1 MTSNLH
7 LCLEALIVKNLW
19 KRTRS
24 LLTIMAIALA
34 ALAITGTASA
44 RTLSGLAGAAPRQP
58 LLTVHTKDGG
68 LEGTVSQGAH
78 EFLGV
83 PYAAPPVYGL
93 RFEPPQPVSPWS
105 GVRAATAQAPACIQ
119 YQPSGVKDGQA
130 TSQDC
135 LYMDIYTP
143 RGARAG
149 DKLPVVFWMHG
160 GAHTQGTGVIYGG
173 QRFATL
179 TNSIFVSINYR
190 LGADGF
196 LALPQFGQGSGN
208 YGLLDEIAAL
218 RWVNA
223 NIAVFGGNA
232 QNITIDGQSAGSG
245 AVCDMLASPLAHG
258 LFERGILESG
268 PCNGTQPLSVAAADA
283 KGEQFA
289 AAAGCADPATVAACL
304 RSAWTPNLVAAEQ
317 KVVINSPTAGT
328 DVLPVPPEQ
337 TILSGHWNK
346 VPLIVGSVRSEAKLF
361 DIAQASLT
369 AAQYTAEIQS
379 LYGANAAAVLQHYP
393 LSDYQKPFYALA
405 AVGTDSG
412 NACRSYWL
420 AGQVAKQVPT
430 YEEEFNDPTSPTLFG
445 FQPPGIDMSNA
456 HSAELAYLWNFTLG
470 YRPLTPV
477 ELALGNQMD
486 RYWGGF
492 ASAANPNAAGLLG
505 WPLVTGSSHPVIDLR
520 PTGNTVST
528 TLFPAEHQ
536 CGFWST
542 IEPQTST

>member
-1 MTSNLH
+1 MRKLTRQS
-7 LCLEALIVKNLW
+7 
-19 KRTRS
+19 RS
-24 LLTIMAIALA
+24 LVAVMAITLA
-34 ALAITGTASA
+34 ALGITTGTASA
-44 RTLSGLAGAAPRQP
+44 HAATGQAGAASGQP
-58 LLTVHTKDGG
+58 QLTVQTKDGR
-68 LEGTVSQGAH
+68 LHGTVSQGAR

-83 PYAAPPVYGL
+83 PYAAPPVYNL
-93 RFEPPQPVSPWS
+93 RFAPPQPMRPWG
-105 GVRAATAQAPACIQ
+105 GVRSATIQGPACVQ
-119 YQPSGVKDGQA
+119 FQPSGVKNGQA
-130 TSQDC
+130 TSEDC
-135 LYMDIYTP
+135 LYLDIYTP
-143 RGARAG
+143 KNARPG

-179 TNSIFVSINYR
+179 TNSIFVSVNYR
-190 LGADGF
+190 LGAYGF
-196 LALPQFGQGSGN
+196 LALPQFGAGSGN

-223 NIAVFGGNA
+223 NITAFGGNA
-232 QNITIDGQSAGSG
+232 RDITIDGQSAGSA

-268 PCNGTQPLSVAAADA
+268 PCNGTQPLTVAAANA

-289 AAAGCADPATVAACL
+289 AAAGCTDAATVVSCL
-304 RSAWTPNLVAAEQ
+304 RDAWTPTLVAAEQ
-317 KVVINSPTAGT
+317 QVVINSPTVGT
-328 DVLPVPPEQ
+328 SVLPVAPEQ
-337 TILSGHWNK
+337 AILSGHWNK

-361 DIAQASLT
+361 DIAQANLT
-369 AAQYTAEIQS
+369 AAQYTTEIQS
-379 LYGANAAAVLQHYP
+379 LYGANAAAVLRHYP
-393 LSDYQKPFYALA
+393 LSDYPKPFYALA

-412 NACRSYWL
+412 NACRGYWL

-477 ELALGNQMD
+477 ELALGKQMD
-486 RYWGGF
+486 RYWGAF
-492 ASAANPNAAGLLG
+492 AHVANPNVAGLVT
-505 WPLVTGSSHPVIDLR
+505 WPRVTGSSHPVIVLR
-520 PTGNTVST
+520 PTGNTVSA

-536 CGFWST
+536 CGFWAT
-542 IEPQTST
+542 IEPQT